1 MIVPDWKIFSQPMWV
16 DENTTE
22 VSIRDDKSR
31 TTLYARFNENVHTV
45 KEWSDNKVIE
55 SVLKYSFETYF
66 YEHASKLIDKE
77 LNERVEVVESLTE
90 STSEEVSVINE
101 SIKATHSSLN
111 TLSKQILK
119 SDIPAEDYQEL
130 ISIYPEWE
138 TDVWVYAG
146 DITSYNGK
154 AYEVVPHEH
163 YTVVS
168 QEPDVTPAV
177 FNEITPAVIV
187 DDETGE
193 EAEIIPEW
201 EKPPYAEVGY
211 NTGDKVM
218 FEGQIWESTTDKNT
232 WSPTEYPDAWELVE

>member
-16 DENTTE
+16 DENVTE
-22 VSIRDDKSR
+22 VSIRDEKSR
-31 TTLYARFNENVHTV
+31 TTLYARFNENVSVV
-45 KEWSDNKVIE
+45 KEWPVQDIVQK
-55 SVLKYSFETYF
+55 VLKYSFETYF

-90 STSEEVSVINE
+90 STSAEVYAIETTV
-101 SIKATHSSLN
+101 KATRQTIN

-119 SDIPAEDYQEL
+119 SDIPEEDYQEL

-138 TDVWVYAG
+138 TDIWVYAG
-146 DITSYNGK
+146 DIIRYNGK
-154 AYEVVPHEH
+154 AYEVVPQEH

-193 EAEIIPEW
+193 ETEIIPVW
-201 EKPPYAEVGY
+201 EKPLYAEVGY

-218 FEGQIWESTTDKNT
+218 FEGQIWESTLDKNT
-232 WSPTEYPDAWELVE
+232 WSPTEYPDAWKLVE